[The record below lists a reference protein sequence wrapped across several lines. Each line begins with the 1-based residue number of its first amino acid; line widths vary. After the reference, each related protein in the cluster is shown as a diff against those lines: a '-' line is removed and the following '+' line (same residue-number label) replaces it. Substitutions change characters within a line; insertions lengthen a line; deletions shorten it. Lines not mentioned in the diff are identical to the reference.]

1 MAAYGV
7 KISWWVIV
15 LDKIIN
21 HVIKGNYLNRI
32 NEHLTNFGYFTKI
45 HGIHYFTNKERSS
58 KERYISIYLHCMCL
72 LIALCAIQS

>member
-32 NEHLTNFGYFTKI
+32 KEHLTNFGYATKI
-45 HGIHYFTNKERSS
+45 HGIHYFANEHRSS
-58 KERYISIYLHCMCL
+58 KERYISIYLHCMGL
-72 LIALCAIQS
+72 LIAVSAIQS